1 MCKAVQRLGRW
12 IFFLIISMSLL
23 VLFICWN
30 IVILFCL
37 FAYLFLADLGLHCC
51 MWAFRSWVKQGL
63 FFVAC
68 VDLSLG
74 WPPLLWGTGSR
85 CSGLSSCNSQ
95 APGHGINICGT
106 WAPQHVESP
115 LTRNQTHVPCIGR
128 QILNHWTTREDQHWI
143 LLLSDLVDRIQTT
156 SFNGWQA
163 IFEELSLNIKSISE
177 CCSWLF

>member
-63 FFVAC
+63 FLLRVWISHWGGLPCCGAQALDARASVVATPRLQGMGPIS
-68 VDLSLG
+68 VAHGLHSMWNS
-74 WPPLLWGTGSR
+74 WPGIKPTSPALAGRFLTTGPPGKTNTGYYCYLILWTGSR
-85 CSGLSSCNSQ
+85 PLPLMDDKQYLKN
-95 APGHGINICGT
+95 
-106 WAPQHVESP
+106 WA
-115 LTRNQTHVPCIGR
+115 
-128 QILNHWTTREDQHWI
+128 
-143 LLLSDLVDRIQTT
+143 
-156 SFNGWQA
+156 
-163 IFEELSLNIKSISE
+163 
-177 CCSWLF
+177 